1 MDAVRTTGV
10 LALFVGVTLL
20 FTLFTLPSPI
30 NPDGLVY
37 QGLLVALLLLFVYW
51 VAVVSILIHRYQYPK
66 VYPQE

>member
-1 MDAVRTTGV
+1 MEAVGTTGV
-10 LALFVGVTLL
+10 LALLVGVTLL
-20 FTLFTLPSPI
+20 FVFPSPI

>member
-1 MDAVRTTGV
+1 MEAVGTTGI

-20 FTLFTLPSPI
+20 FALPSPI

-51 VAVVSILIHRYQYPK
+51 VAVVSILIHRYRYPK